1 MSTTEN
7 TTTVIVH
14 EAINEEYEY
23 IQYNKQLR
31 LIRSVK
37 DDMYQMQ
44 SILTACFAPDTKLPK
59 DWFRN
64 QSTIELLNEAENST
78 TDFLVVAKTR
88 VGEKPQSPKL
98 YENSEEQRVGEK
110 PQSPKLYENREK
122 LPNGLRGYYVHRLL
136 VNAVAMWASPRY
148 AWYIY
153 RLLDEIHR
161 QEREEME
168 KKLQA
173 KDEVIEAKDKTIQKR
188 IPRSVP
194 KGKEK
199 NYKYMIY
206 TEEMENE
213 EDRDMVMLHL
223 VRRNNKSFYDLAKIY
238 KSDRNWFY
246 RENLPISMTP
256 NEDVKQIVQD
266 TLPQTHYDMKG
277 CTILTFK
284 EDLPLLKE
292 KITEYFDNFKQVG

>member
-1 MSTTEN
+1 
-7 TTTVIVH
+7 
-14 EAINEEYEY
+14 
-23 IQYNKQLR
+23 
-31 LIRSVK
+31 
-37 DDMYQMQ
+37 MYQMQ
-44 SILTACFAPDTKLPK
+44 SILTACFAPDTKKPQ

-64 QSTIELLNEAENST
+64 QSTQELLSEAQRDILFS
-78 TDFLVVAKTR
+78 
-88 VGEKPQSPKL
+88 
-98 YENSEEQRVGEK
+98 ENSEEQRVSKK

-148 AWYIY
+148 AWNIY

-168 KKLQA
+168 NKL
-173 KDEVIEAKDKTIQKR
+173 EAKDKSIQKR

-238 KSDRNWFY
+238 
-246 RENLPISMTP
+246 
-256 NEDVKQIVQD
+256 
-266 TLPQTHYDMKG
+266 
-277 CTILTFK
+277 
-284 EDLPLLKE
+284 
-292 KITEYFDNFKQVG
+292 

>member
-23 IQYNKQLR
+23 IQFNKQLR

-44 SILTACFAPDTKLPK
+44 SILTACFAPDNKKPQ

-64 QSTIELLNEAENST
+64 QNTIELLNEAENST
-78 TDFLVVAKTR
+78 TRNPVVAKT
-88 VGEKPQSPKL
+88 
-98 YENSEEQRVGEK
+98 RVGEK

-148 AWYIY
+148 AWNIY

-173 KDEVIEAKDKTIQKR
+173 KDKSIQKR

>member
-7 TTTVIVH
+7 TTTAIVH

-23 IQYNKQLR
+23 IQFNKQLR

-44 SILTACFAPDTKLPK
+44 SILTACFAPDTKKPQ

-64 QSTIELLNEAENST
+64 QSTQEFLSEAQRDILFS
-78 TDFLVVAKTR
+78 
-88 VGEKPQSPKL
+88 
-98 YENSEEQRVGEK
+98 ENSEEQRVSK
-110 PQSPKLYENREK
+110 KSYSPKLYENREK

-148 AWYIY
+148 AWNIY

-161 QEREEME
+161 QEREELE
-168 KKLQA
+168 NKL
-173 KDEVIEAKDKTIQKR
+173 EAKDKSIQKR

-284 EDLPLLKE
+284 EDLP
-292 KITEYFDNFKQVG
+292 

>member
-23 IQYNKQLR
+23 IQFNKQLR

-64 QSTIELLNEAENST
+64 QSTQELLSEAQRDILFS
-78 TDFLVVAKTR
+78 
-88 VGEKPQSPKL
+88 
-98 YENSEEQRVGEK
+98 ENSEEQRVGK
-110 PQSPKLYENREK
+110 KTQSPKLYENREK

-148 AWYIY
+148 AWHVY

-161 QEREEME
+161 QEREELE
-168 KKLQA
+168 NKL
-173 KDEVIEAKDKTIQKR
+173 EAKDKSIQKR

-256 NEDVKQIVQD
+256 NEDVKPIVQD

-284 EDLPLLKE
+284 EDLALVK
-292 KITEYFDNFKQVG
+292 

>member
-14 EAINEEYEY
+14 EDINEEYEWV
-23 IQYNKQLR
+23 QFNKQLR

-44 SILTACFAPDTKLPK
+44 SILTACYAPDTKHTD
-59 DWFRN
+59 DWFKN
-64 QSTIELLNEAENST
+64 QSTQELLSEAQRDILFS
-78 TDFLVVAKTR
+78 
-88 VGEKPQSPKL
+88 
-98 YENSEEQRVGEK
+98 ENSEEQRVMK
-110 PQSPKLYENREK
+110 KTQSPKTHENSEAQRARLPSGSPKTHENREK

-153 RLLDEIHR
+153 RLLDEFHR
-161 QEREEME
+161 QEREELE
-168 KKLQA
+168 NKL
-173 KDEVIEAKDKTIQKR
+173 EAKDKSIQKR

-292 KITEYFDNFKQVG
+292 KITEYFDNFKQAE

>member
-1 MSTTEN
+1 MTTTEN
-7 TTTVIVH
+7 TTTAIVH

-44 SILTACFAPDTKLPK
+44 SILTACFAPDTKHAD

-64 QSTIELLNEAENST
+64 QSTQELLSEISL
-78 TDFLVVAKTR
+78 DRLFSVLHKTH
-88 VGEKPQSPKL
+88 
-98 YENSEEQRVGEK
+98 
-110 PQSPKLYENREK
+110 ENRK
-122 LPNGLRGYYVHRLL
+122 NLPINLRGWYVHRLL
-136 VNAVAMWASPRY
+136 VNAVAIWASPRY
-148 AWYIY
+148 AWHVYK
-153 RLLDEIHR
+153 LLDEIHR

-168 KKLQA
+168 KKLHAKDEVIEA
-173 KDEVIEAKDKTIQKR
+173 KDEVIEAKDKSLQKR

-266 TLPQTHYDMKG
+266 TLPQTHYDIKG

-284 EDLPLLKE
+284 EDLSLLKE
-292 KITEYFDNFKQVG
+292 KITEYFDNFKQVE

>member
-1 MSTTEN
+1 MTTTEN
-7 TTTVIVH
+7 TTTAIVH
-14 EAINEEYEY
+14 EAISEEYEWV
-23 IQYNKQLR
+23 QFNKQLR

-44 SILTACFAPDTKLPK
+44 SILTACFAPDTKVPK

-64 QSTIELLNEAENST
+64 QSTIELLNEAQRDRLFSEN
-78 TDFLVVAKTR
+78 R
-88 VGEKPQSPKL
+88 
-98 YENSEEQRVGEK
+98 EEQRVGEK

-122 LPNGLRGYYVHRLL
+122 LRVGEKPQSPKLYENRENLPNGLRGWYVHRLL

-153 RLLDEIHR
+153 RLLDELHR
-161 QEREEME
+161 QEREELE
-168 KKLQA
+168 NKL
-173 KDEVIEAKDKTIQKR
+173 EAKDKNIQKR

-277 CTILTFK
+277 LYILTFK

-292 KITEYFDNFKQVG
+292 KDT

>member
-14 EAINEEYEY
+14 EAINEEYEWV
-23 IQYNKQLR
+23 QFNKQLR

-64 QSTIELLNEAENST
+64 QSTQELLSEAQRDILFS
-78 TDFLVVAKTR
+78 
-88 VGEKPQSPKL
+88 
-98 YENSEEQRVGEK
+98 ENSEEQRVVKK

-168 KKLQA
+168 NKL
-173 KDEVIEAKDKTIQKR
+173 EAKDKSIQKR

-213 EDRDMVMLHL
+213 EDKDMVMLHL

-292 KITEYFDNFKQVG
+292 KITEYFDNFKQVE

>member
-7 TTTVIVH
+7 TTTAIVH
-14 EAINEEYEY
+14 EAISEEYEWV
-23 IQYNKQLR
+23 QYNKQLR

-64 QSTIELLNEAENST
+64 QSTIELLNEAQRDRLFS
-78 TDFLVVAKTR
+78 
-88 VGEKPQSPKL
+88 
-98 YENSEEQRVGEK
+98 ENSEEQRVGEK

-122 LPNGLRGYYVHRLL
+122 LPNGLRGWYVHRLL

-161 QEREEME
+161 QEREELE
-168 KKLQA
+168 NKL
-173 KDEVIEAKDKTIQKR
+173 EAKDKNIQKR

-238 KSDRNWFY
+238 KSNRNWFY

-266 TLPQTHYDMKG
+266 TLPQTHYD
-277 CTILTFK
+277 
-284 EDLPLLKE
+284 
-292 KITEYFDNFKQVG
+292 

>member
-14 EAINEEYEY
+14 EAINEEYEWV
-23 IQYNKQLR
+23 QFNKQLR

-64 QSTIELLNEAENST
+64 QSTQELLSEAQRDILFS
-78 TDFLVVAKTR
+78 
-88 VGEKPQSPKL
+88 
-98 YENSEEQRVGEK
+98 ENSEEQRVGKK

-148 AWYIY
+148 AWNIY

-161 QEREEME
+161 QEREELE
-168 KKLQA
+168 NKL
-173 KDEVIEAKDKTIQKR
+173 EAKDKSIQKR

-266 TLPQTHYDMKG
+266 TLPQTHYDIKG

-292 KITEYFDNFKQVG
+292 KITEYFDNFKQAE

>member
-14 EAINEEYEY
+14 EAINEEYEWV
-23 IQYNKQLR
+23 QFNKQLR

-64 QSTIELLNEAENST
+64 QSTQELLSEAQRDILFS
-78 TDFLVVAKTR
+78 
-88 VGEKPQSPKL
+88 
-98 YENSEEQRVGEK
+98 ENSEEQRVGKK

-136 VNAVAMWASPRY
+136 VNAVAMWASARY
-148 AWYIY
+148 SWYVCK
-153 RLLDEIHR
+153 LLDEIHR
-161 QEREEME
+161 QEREELE
-168 KKLQA
+168 NKL
-173 KDEVIEAKDKTIQKR
+173 EAKDKNIQKR

-292 KITEYFDNFKQVG
+292 KITEYFDNFKQAE

>member
-23 IQYNKQLR
+23 IQFNKQLR

-44 SILTACFAPDTKLPK
+44 SILTACYAPDTKLPK

-64 QSTIELLNEAENST
+64 QSTIELLNEAQRDILFS
-78 TDFLVVAKTR
+78 
-88 VGEKPQSPKL
+88 
-98 YENSEEQRVGEK
+98 ENSEEQRVGK
-110 PQSPKLYENREK
+110 KLQSPKLYENREK

-136 VNAVAMWASPRY
+136 VNNVAQWASARY
-148 AWYIY
+148 AWYVCK
-153 RLLDEIHR
+153 LLDEIHR
-161 QEREEME
+161 QEREELE

-173 KDEVIEAKDKTIQKR
+173 KDEVIEAKDKRIQKR

-199 NYKYMIY
+199 SYKYMIY
-206 TEEMENE
+206 TEELEKE
-213 EDRDMVMLHL
+213 EDKDMVMLHL

-238 KSDRNWFY
+238 KSDKNRFY

-256 NEDVKQIVQD
+256 NEQIKEIVKN
-266 TLPQTHYDMKG
+266 TLPQTHYDIKG

-284 EDLPLLKE
+284 EDLTLLKE
-292 KITEYFDNFKQVG
+292 KITEYFDNFKEEE

>member
-1 MSTTEN
+1 MTTLEN

-44 SILTACFAPDTKLPK
+44 SIMNALRSTKQAYHWFENQLTK
-59 DWFRN
+59 
-64 QSTIELLNEAENST
+64 ELLEEFSHMIAS
-78 TDFLVVAKTR
+78 L
-88 VGEKPQSPKL
+88 GKPR
-98 YENSEEQRVGEK
+98 EEI
-110 PQSPKLYENREK
+110 PYENRK
-122 LPNGLRGYYVHRLL
+122 NLAPGLKGYYVHRLL

-148 AWYIY
+148 ACYIFMM
-153 RLLDEIHR
+153 LDELYKA
-161 QEREEME
+161 EREDME
-168 KKLQA
+168 KKLHA
-173 KDEVIEAKDKTIQKR
+173 KDEVIESKDKSIQKR

-199 NYKYMIY
+199 SYKYMIY
-206 TEEMENE
+206 TEELEKE
-213 EDRDMVMLHL
+213 EDKDMVMLHL

-256 NEDVKQIVQD
+256 NEQIKELVKN
-266 TLPQTHYDMKG
+266 TLPQTHYDVKG

-284 EDLPLLKE
+284 EDLTLLKE
-292 KITEYFDNFKQVG
+292 KITEYFDIFKEEE

>member
-1 MSTTEN
+1 MTTSEN
-7 TTTVIVH
+7 TTIAIVH

-44 SILTACFAPDTKLPK
+44 SILTACFAPDTKHAD
-59 DWFRN
+59 DWFKN
-64 QSTIELLNEAENST
+64 QSTQELLSEAQRDILFS
-78 TDFLVVAKTR
+78 
-88 VGEKPQSPKL
+88 
-98 YENSEEQRVGEK
+98 ENSEEQRDRLPSG
-110 PQSPKLYENREK
+110 SPKTHENSEISLDRPFPAMHKTHENRK
-122 LPNGLRGYYVHRLL
+122 NLPINLRGYYVHRLL

-148 AWYIY
+148 AWYVCK
-153 RLLDEIHR
+153 LLDEIHR
-161 QEREEME
+161 QEREQME

-173 KDEVIEAKDKTIQKR
+173 KDEVIESKDKSIQKR

-199 NYKYMIY
+199 SYKYMIY

-213 EDRDMVMLHL
+213 EDKDMVMLHL

-256 NEDVKQIVQD
+256 NEQIKEIVKN
-266 TLPQTHYDMKG
+266 TLPQTHYDIKG

-284 EDLPLLKE
+284 EDLTLLKE
-292 KITEYFDNFKQVG
+292 KITEYFDNFKEEE

>member
-7 TTTVIVH
+7 TTTAIVH

-64 QSTIELLNEAENST
+64 QSTIELLNEAQRDILFSEN
-78 TDFLVVAKTR
+78 R
-88 VGEKPQSPKL
+88 
-98 YENSEEQRVGEK
+98 EEQRVGEK

-136 VNAVAMWASPRY
+136 VNNVAQWASARY
-148 AWYIY
+148 SWYICK
-153 RLLDEIHR
+153 LLDELHR
-161 QEREEME
+161 QEREELE
-168 KKLQA
+168 NKL
-173 KDEVIEAKDKTIQKR
+173 EAKDKNIQKR

-266 TLPQTHYDMKG
+266 TLPQTHYDIKG

-292 KITEYFDNFKQVG
+292 KITEYFDNFKQAE

>member
-1 MSTTEN
+1 MSTSEN
-7 TTTVIVH
+7 TTTAIVH

-44 SILTACFAPDTKLPK
+44 SILTACYAPDTKLPK

-64 QSTIELLNEAENST
+64 QSTIELLSEAQRDVLFS
-78 TDFLVVAKTR
+78 
-88 VGEKPQSPKL
+88 
-98 YENSEEQRVGEK
+98 ENSEEQRVGK
-110 PQSPKLYENREK
+110 KSQSPKLYENREK

-148 AWYIY
+148 AWNIY
-153 RLLDEIHR
+153 KLLDELHR
-161 QEREEME
+161 QEREDME
-168 KKLQA
+168 KKLHA
-173 KDEVIEAKDKTIQKR
+173 KDEVIEAKDKSIQKR

-199 NYKYMIY
+199 SYKYMIY

-256 NEDVKQIVQD
+256 NEQIKEIVKN
-266 TLPQTHYDMKG
+266 TLPQTHYDIKG

-284 EDLPLLKE
+284 EDLTLLKE
-292 KITEYFDNFKQVG
+292 KITEYFDNFKEEE

>member
-1 MSTTEN
+1 MSTSEN
-7 TTTVIVH
+7 TTTAIVH

-23 IQYNKQLR
+23 IQFNKQLR

-44 SILTACFAPDTKLPK
+44 SILTACFAPDTKKPQ

-64 QSTIELLNEAENST
+64 QSTQELLSEISL
-78 TDFLVVAKTR
+78 DR
-88 VGEKPQSPKL
+88 EKPVLPKTH
-98 YENSEEQRVGEK
+98 
-110 PQSPKLYENREK
+110 ENREK
-122 LPNGLRGYYVHRLL
+122 LPNGLRGWYVHRLL

-161 QEREEME
+161 QEREELE
-168 KKLQA
+168 NKL
-173 KDEVIEAKDKTIQKR
+173 EAKDKSIQKR

-256 NEDVKQIVQD
+256 NEQVKQIVQD
-266 TLPQTHYDMKG
+266 TLPQTHYDIKG

-292 KITEYFDNFKQVG
+292 KITEYFDNFKQAE

>member
-14 EAINEEYEY
+14 EAINEEYEWV
-23 IQYNKQLR
+23 QFNKQLR

-64 QSTIELLNEAENST
+64 QSTQELLSEAQRDILFS
-78 TDFLVVAKTR
+78 
-88 VGEKPQSPKL
+88 
-98 YENSEEQRVGEK
+98 ENSEEQRVGKK
-110 PQSPKLYENREK
+110 PRVEIPYENRK
-122 LPNGLRGYYVHRLL
+122 NLPNGLRGWYVHRLL

-148 AWYIY
+148 ACYIFMM
-153 RLLDEIHR
+153 LDEIHR
-161 QEREEME
+161 QEREELE
-168 KKLQA
+168 NKL
-173 KDEVIEAKDKTIQKR
+173 EAKDKSIQKR

-266 TLPQTHYDMKG
+266 TLPQTHYDIKG

-292 KITEYFDNFKQVG
+292 KITEYFDNFKQAE

>member
-7 TTTVIVH
+7 TTTAIVH
-14 EAINEEYEY
+14 EAINEEYEWV
-23 IQYNKQLR
+23 QFNKQLR

-64 QSTIELLNEAENST
+64 QSTIELLNEAQRDILFSEN
-78 TDFLVVAKTR
+78 R
-88 VGEKPQSPKL
+88 
-98 YENSEEQRVGEK
+98 EEQRVGEK

-122 LPNGLRGYYVHRLL
+122 LPNGLRGWYVHRLL
-136 VNAVAMWASPRY
+136 VNNVAQWASPRY
-148 AWYIY
+148 SWYVCK
-153 RLLDEIHR
+153 LLDEIHR
-161 QEREEME
+161 QEREELE
-168 KKLQA
+168 NKL
-173 KDEVIEAKDKTIQKR
+173 EAKDKNIQKR

-292 KITEYFDNFKQVG
+292 KITEYFDNFKQAE

>member
-7 TTTVIVH
+7 TTTAIVH
-14 EAINEEYEY
+14 EAINEEYEWV
-23 IQYNKQLR
+23 QFNKQLR

-44 SILTACFAPDTKLPK
+44 SILTACFAPDTKKPQ

-64 QSTIELLNEAENST
+64 QSTQELLSEAQRDILFS
-78 TDFLVVAKTR
+78 
-88 VGEKPQSPKL
+88 
-98 YENSEEQRVGEK
+98 ENSEEQRLREK
-110 PQSPKLYENREK
+110 SYSPKLYENREK

-136 VNAVAMWASPRY
+136 VNNVAQWASARY
-148 AWYIY
+148 SWYVCK
-153 RLLDEIHR
+153 LLDELHR

-168 KKLQA
+168 NKL
-173 KDEVIEAKDKTIQKR
+173 EAKDKSIQKR

-284 EDLPLLKE
+284 EDLP
-292 KITEYFDNFKQVG
+292 

>member
-7 TTTVIVH
+7 TTTAIVH
-14 EAINEEYEY
+14 EAISEEYEWV
-23 IQYNKQLR
+23 QYNKQLR

-44 SILTACFAPDTKLPK
+44 SILTACFAPDTKHTD
-59 DWFRN
+59 DWFKN
-64 QSTIELLNEAENST
+64 QSTIELLSEAQRDILFS
-78 TDFLVVAKTR
+78 
-88 VGEKPQSPKL
+88 
-98 YENSEEQRVGEK
+98 ENSEEQRPRLFSG
-110 PQSPKLYENREK
+110 SPKLYENRK
-122 LPNGLRGYYVHRLL
+122 NLPNGLRGWYVHRLL
-136 VNAVAMWASPRY
+136 VNNVAQWASARY
-148 AWYIY
+148 SWYVCK
-153 RLLDEIHR
+153 LLDEIHR
-161 QEREEME
+161 QEREDME
-168 KKLQA
+168 KKLHA
-173 KDEVIEAKDKTIQKR
+173 KDEVIEAKDKNIQKR

-292 KITEYFDNFKQVG
+292 KITEYFDNFKQAE

>member
-44 SILTACFAPDTKLPK
+44 SILTACYAPDTKLPK

-64 QSTIELLNEAENST
+64 QSTIELLNEAQRDILFSENSEEQ
-78 TDFLVVAKTR
+78 R
-88 VGEKPQSPKL
+88 VGKKPQSPKL
-98 YENSEEQRVGEK
+98 YENSEEQRVGKK

-168 KKLQA
+168 NKL
-173 KDEVIEAKDKTIQKR
+173 EAKDKSIQKR
-188 IPRSVP
+188 IP
-194 KGKEK
+194 
-199 NYKYMIY
+199 
-206 TEEMENE
+206 
-213 EDRDMVMLHL
+213 
-223 VRRNNKSFYDLAKIY
+223 
-238 KSDRNWFY
+238 
-246 RENLPISMTP
+246 
-256 NEDVKQIVQD
+256 
-266 TLPQTHYDMKG
+266 
-277 CTILTFK
+277 
-284 EDLPLLKE
+284 
-292 KITEYFDNFKQVG
+292 

>member
-1 MSTTEN
+1 MSTSEN
-7 TTTVIVH
+7 TTTAIVH
-14 EAINEEYEY
+14 EAINEEYEWV
-23 IQYNKQLR
+23 QFNKQLR

-44 SILTACFAPDTKLPK
+44 SILTACFAPDTKKPQ

-88 VGEKPQSPKL
+88 VGKKPQSPKL
-98 YENSEEQRVGEK
+98 YENSEEQRVGKK

-161 QEREEME
+161 QEREELE
-168 KKLQA
+168 NKL
-173 KDEVIEAKDKTIQKR
+173 EAKDKSIQKR

-213 EDRDMVMLHL
+213 EDKDMVMLHL

-292 KITEYFDNFKQVG
+292 KIT

>member
-1 MSTTEN
+1 MSTLEN
-7 TTTVIVH
+7 TTTAIVH

-44 SILTACFAPDTKLPK
+44 SIMNALRSTKQAYH
-59 DWFRN
+59 WFEN
-64 QSTIELLNEAENST
+64 QQAKELLEEFPHMIAS
-78 TDFLVVAKTR
+78 L
-88 VGEKPQSPKL
+88 GKPR
-98 YENSEEQRVGEK
+98 EEI
-110 PQSPKLYENREK
+110 PYENRK
-122 LPNGLRGYYVHRLL
+122 NLAPGLKGYYVHRLL

-148 AWYIY
+148 ACYIFMM
-153 RLLDEIHR
+153 LDELYKA
-161 QEREEME
+161 ERGEME

-173 KDEVIEAKDKTIQKR
+173 KDEVIESKDKSIQKR

-199 NYKYMIY
+199 SYKYMIY
-206 TEEMENE
+206 TEELEKE
-213 EDRDMVMLHL
+213 EDKDMVMLHL

-256 NEDVKQIVQD
+256 NEQIKEIVKN
-266 TLPQTHYDMKG
+266 TLPQTHYDIKG

-284 EDLPLLKE
+284 EDLTLLKE
-292 KITEYFDNFKQVG
+292 KITEYFDNFKEEE

>member
-14 EAINEEYEY
+14 EAINEEYEWV
-23 IQYNKQLR
+23 QFNKQLR

-44 SILTACFAPDTKLPK
+44 SILTACFAPDTKKPQ

-64 QSTIELLNEAENST
+64 QSTQELLSEAQRDILFS
-78 TDFLVVAKTR
+78 
-88 VGEKPQSPKL
+88 
-98 YENSEEQRVGEK
+98 ENSEEQRVGGKPQSPKTHENREEQRVRKK

-148 AWYIY
+148 AWNIY

-161 QEREEME
+161 QEREELE
-168 KKLQA
+168 NKL
-173 KDEVIEAKDKTIQKR
+173 EAKDKSIQKR

-223 VRRNNKSFYDLAKIY
+223 VRRNNKSFSDLAKIY

>member
-1 MSTTEN
+1 MSTSEN
-7 TTTVIVH
+7 TTTAIVH

-23 IQYNKQLR
+23 IQFNKQLR

-44 SILTACFAPDTKLPK
+44 SILTACFAPDTMKPQ
-59 DWFRN
+59 DWFELN
-64 QSTIELLNEAENST
+64 STHELLSEFEHVELKKMYQDRQNLPLYLKGIYVHK
-78 TDFLVVAKTR
+78 FLV
-88 VGEKPQSPKL
+88 S
-98 YENSEEQRVGEK
+98 SI
-110 PQSPKLYENREK
+110 
-122 LPNGLRGYYVHRLL
+122 
-136 VNAVAMWASPRY
+136 AMWASPRY
-148 AWYIY
+148 AIYILM
-153 RLLDEIHR
+153 LLDELCTK
-161 QEREEME
+161 QREDMMKE
-168 KKLQA
+168 
-173 KDEVIEAKDKTIQKR
+173 DKNIQKR

>member
-44 SILTACFAPDTKLPK
+44 SILTACYAPDTKLPK

-64 QSTIELLNEAENST
+64 QSTIELLNEAQRDILFSENSEEQ
-78 TDFLVVAKTR
+78 R
-88 VGEKPQSPKL
+88 VGKKPQSPKL

-122 LPNGLRGYYVHRLL
+122 LPNGLRGWYVHRLL

-161 QEREEME
+161 QEREELE
-168 KKLQA
+168 NKL
-173 KDEVIEAKDKTIQKR
+173 EAKDKSIQKR

-213 EDRDMVMLHL
+213 EDKDMVMLHL

-266 TLPQTHYDMKG
+266 TLPQTHYDIKG

-292 KITEYFDNFKQVG
+292 KITEYFDNFKQVE

>member
-14 EAINEEYEY
+14 EAINEEYEWV
-23 IQYNKQLR
+23 QFNKQLR

-44 SILTACFAPDTKLPK
+44 SILTACFAPDTKKPQ

-64 QSTIELLNEAENST
+64 QSTQELLNEAQRDILFSENREEQ
-78 TDFLVVAKTR
+78 R
-88 VGEKPQSPKL
+88 VGGKPQSPKL
-98 YENSEEQRVGEK
+98 YENSEEQRVRKK

-148 AWYIY
+148 ACYIFMM
-153 RLLDEIHR
+153 LDEIHR

-173 KDEVIEAKDKTIQKR
+173 KDKSIQKR

-213 EDRDMVMLHL
+213 EDKDMVMLHL

-292 KITEYFDNFKQVG
+292 KITEYFDNFKQAE

>member
-1 MSTTEN
+1 MTTSEN

-44 SILTACFAPDTKLPK
+44 SILTACYAPDTKLPK

-64 QSTIELLNEAENST
+64 QSTIELLNEAQRDILFS
-78 TDFLVVAKTR
+78 
-88 VGEKPQSPKL
+88 
-98 YENSEEQRVGEK
+98 ENSEEQRVGK
-110 PQSPKLYENREK
+110 KTQSPKLYENREK

-136 VNAVAMWASPRY
+136 VNVVAMWASPRY
-148 AWYIY
+148 AWYVCK
-153 RLLDEIHR
+153 LLDEIHR
-161 QEREEME
+161 QEREQME

-173 KDEVIEAKDKTIQKR
+173 KDEVIESKDKSIQKR

-256 NEDVKQIVQD
+256 NEQIKEIVKN
-266 TLPQTHYDMKG
+266 TLPQTHYNIKG

-292 KITEYFDNFKQVG
+292 KITEYFDNFKEEE

>member
-23 IQYNKQLR
+23 IQFNKQLR

-44 SILTACFAPDTKLPK
+44 SILTACYAPDTKLPK

-64 QSTIELLNEAENST
+64 QSTQELLSEAQRDILFS
-78 TDFLVVAKTR
+78 
-88 VGEKPQSPKL
+88 
-98 YENSEEQRVGEK
+98 ENSEEQRVGKK

-136 VNAVAMWASPRY
+136 VNAVAMWASHRY

-168 KKLQA
+168 KKLHA
-173 KDEVIEAKDKTIQKR
+173 KDEVIEAKDKSIQKR

-213 EDRDMVMLHL
+213 EDKDMVMLHL

-266 TLPQTHYDMKG
+266 TLPHTHYD
-277 CTILTFK
+277 I
-284 EDLPLLKE
+284 
-292 KITEYFDNFKQVG
+292 

>member
-1 MSTTEN
+1 M
-7 TTTVIVH
+7 
-14 EAINEEYEY
+14 
-23 IQYNKQLR
+23 
-31 LIRSVK
+31 
-37 DDMYQMQ
+37 
-44 SILTACFAPDTKLPK
+44 
-59 DWFRN
+59 
-64 QSTIELLNEAENST
+64 
-78 TDFLVVAKTR
+78 
-88 VGEKPQSPKL
+88 
-98 YENSEEQRVGEK
+98 
-110 PQSPKLYENREK
+110 
-122 LPNGLRGYYVHRLL
+122 
-136 VNAVAMWASPRY
+136 
-148 AWYIY
+148 
-153 RLLDEIHR
+153 LDEIHR

-173 KDEVIEAKDKTIQKR
+173 KDEVIESKDKSIQKR

-292 KITEYFDNFKQVG
+292 KITEYFDNFKQAE

>member
-1 MSTTEN
+1 
-7 TTTVIVH
+7 
-14 EAINEEYEY
+14 
-23 IQYNKQLR
+23 
-31 LIRSVK
+31 
-37 DDMYQMQ
+37 MYQRQ
-44 SILTACFAPDTKLPK
+44 SILTACYAPDTKLPK

-64 QSTIELLNEAENST
+64 QSTQELLSEAQRDILFS
-78 TDFLVVAKTR
+78 
-88 VGEKPQSPKL
+88 
-98 YENSEEQRVGEK
+98 ENSEEQRVGIK

-168 KKLQA
+168 NKL
-173 KDEVIEAKDKTIQKR
+173 EAKDKSIQKR

-277 CTILTFK
+277 CTIFTFK